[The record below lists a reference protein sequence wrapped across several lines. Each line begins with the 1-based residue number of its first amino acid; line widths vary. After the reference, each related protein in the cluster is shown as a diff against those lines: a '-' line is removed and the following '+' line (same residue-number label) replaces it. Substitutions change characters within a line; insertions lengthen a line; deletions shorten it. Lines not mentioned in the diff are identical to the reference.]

1 MNADASKIFA
11 SHEDYLNWNKYIAYC
26 DVMAGLT
33 SVERKDAKESL
44 ECLRGL
50 YGENFLH
57 RAFNQ
62 RERKHPH
69 PLVQLIMQQAPWS
82 RFWLIRFAKAL
93 RAVEGAENF
102 KGLLK
107 RVKDAEKFAEGES
120 VLEAAFQLYSAGFK
134 VSFDPEVPV
143 TDRDGNQSMKK
154 PDLKVVDRET
164 GEEVIV
170 EVSLLTRSAG
180 WRRSEEITSFII
192 PLLFGHLSPA
202 RLTMYAR
209 MSENF
214 DETRV
219 EETVAELKALIEEV
233 KSTGEFRALVN
244 DCIEAG
250 IAPQDREEPLKHWAA
265 ERGVEPGIAGPPVYS
280 NEMARAVMK
289 IRDKLAQLPDD
300 LPGII
305 VIPTTGSTLFH
316 RYPLNS
322 IVEVL
327 SAEVSRY
334 PKVLC
339 IVLSHG
345 YFGGEGG
352 EPFSVTFE
360 QHAVVSRN
368 VGGALNEQSLVLLNP
383 GCTAPVS
390 HTLLRKIHNAFIQT

>member
-1 MNADASKIFA
+1 
-11 SHEDYLNWNKYIAYC
+11 
-26 DVMAGLT
+26 
-33 SVERKDAKESL
+33 
-44 ECLRGL
+44 
-50 YGENFLH
+50 
-57 RAFNQ
+57 
-62 RERKHPH
+62 
-69 PLVQLIMQQAPWS
+69 MQQAPWS
-82 RFWLIRFAKAL
+82 RFWLTRFANAL
-93 RAVEGAENF
+93 RVLEEAENF

-107 RVKDAEKFAEGES
+107 RVKDSEKFAEGES
-120 VLEAAFQLYSAGFK
+120 VLEAAFQLYGAGFK
-134 VSFDPEVPV
+134 VSFDPEILV
-143 TDRDGNQSMKK
+143 TDRGGNRSVKK
-154 PDLKVVDRET
+154 PDLKAVDEET

-180 WRRSEEITSFII
+180 WRRSEEITSFIL
-192 PLLFGHLSPA
+192 PLLFGDLSPA

-219 EETVAELKALIEEV
+219 EETVAELKSLIEEV

-250 IAPQDREEPLKHWAA
+250 IALQDNEEPLKRWAT
-265 ERGVEPGIAGPPVYS
+265 ERNVEPGIAGPPVYS

-289 IRDKLAQLPDD
+289 IRDKLAQLPDE

-322 IVEVL
+322 IVEAL

-339 IVLSHG
+339 VVLSHG
-345 YFGGEGG
+345 YFGGEIM
-352 EPFSVTFE
+352 ESFSATFE
-360 QHAVVSRN
+360 QHAVVNRS
-368 VGGALNEQSLVLLNP
+368 VGGALKEQSLVLLNP

-390 HTLLRKIHNAFIQT
+390 DALLRKIHDAFTRA

>member
-1 MNADASKIFA
+1 
-11 SHEDYLNWNKYIAYC
+11 
-26 DVMAGLT
+26 
-33 SVERKDAKESL
+33 
-44 ECLRGL
+44 
-50 YGENFLH
+50 
-57 RAFNQ
+57 
-62 RERKHPH
+62 
-69 PLVQLIMQQAPWS
+69 MQQAPWS
-82 RFWLIRFAKAL
+82 RFWLTRFAKAL
-93 RAVEGAENF
+93 RALKEAENF
-102 KGLLK
+102 KSILK
-107 RVKDAEKFAEGES
+107 RVKDHEKFAEGES
-120 VLEAAFQLYSAGFK
+120 VLEAAFQLYTADFK
-134 VSFDPEVPV
+134 VSFDPEVMV
-143 TDRDGNQSMKK
+143 TNRDGNRSVKK
-154 PDLKVVDRET
+154 PDLKVVDVER

-180 WRRSEEITSFII
+180 WRRSEEITNFIF

-219 EETVAELKALIEEV
+219 EETVAELKALVEEV
-233 KSTGEFRALVN
+233 KSTGEFRALIN

-250 IAPQDREEPLKHWAA
+250 IAPQDGEEPLKRWAS

-280 NEMARAVMK
+280 NEISRAVMK

-316 RYPLNS
+316 RYPLNL

-345 YFGGEGG
+345 YFGGEVQ
-352 EPFSVTFE
+352 ETFSATFE
-360 QHAVVSRN
+360 QHAVVNRS
-368 VGGALNEQSLVLLNP
+368 VGGALKEQSLLLINP
-383 GCTAPVS
+383 GCTAPAS
-390 HTLLRKIHNAFIQT
+390 DTLLRKIHDAFTHL